1 MDQEAIERRI
11 VKSFYEGAELKKRFV
26 NSNASL
32 IFEISSLIANAIKN
46 GNKIMLFGNGGS
58 ASDAQHIASEFV
70 NRFLID
76 RPPLPAMA
84 LTTDTSILTSIGNDY
99 RFEEIFS
106 RQIRAVGKEG
116 DVAIAISTSGNSKNV
131 IEAVKM
137 AKSMKIKT
145 VALTGK
151 NGGLLAKIAD
161 YCLLVDSFETPRI
174 QEIHITIGHVICD
187 IVESILFTNL

>member
-1 MDQEAIERRI
+1 MDQEAIEQRI
-11 VKSFYEGAELKKRFV
+11 VKSFHEGAELKKRFV

-116 DVAIAISTSGNSKNV
+116 DVAIAISTSGNSENV

-151 NGGLLAKIAD
+151 DGGLLAKIAD

-187 IVESILFTNL
+187 IVESILFANL